1 MPEEWRLRCGQR
13 RDSEVNQSPA
23 AHGLGSGTQTTAAEQ
38 KGSTGS
44 VSTGLRELLHNP
56 PEASVPL
63 GALHHQEH
71 PWAPV
76 TAASF
81 ISRRCGDVPGW
92 GTVPCS
98 ALPAAHH
105 RPQFAQQLS
114 HSAPAR
120 PPGGPRPSFSC
131 QTSPS
136 L

>member
-1 MPEEWRLRCGQR
+1 MLEERRLRCGQR
-13 RDSEVNQSPA
+13 RDSAVNQSPA
-23 AHGLGSGTQTTAAEQ
+23 AHGLGSGTETAAAEQ
-38 KGSTGS
+38 KESTGS
-44 VSTGLRELLHNP
+44 VSTGLQELQQNP
-56 PEASVPL
+56 PKASVLL

-71 PWAPV
+71 LWAPV

-81 ISRRCGDVPGW
+81 ISRRCGDVPGR

-98 ALPAAHH
+98 ALPDAHH
-105 RPQFAQQLS
+105 RAQFAQQLS

-120 PPGGPRPSFSC
+120 PPGGPRPSFY